1 MEKDVENYERDDG
14 NYLSY
19 EKRADSLTVEVRELQ
34 GQLGDYNLLVDK
46 LHTDSDLDDIKK
58 ACDELKQKNQQ
69 DSQIVDD
76 VFMLRQ
82 QRETEIRELDN
93 QIEREKQLA
102 DSRIKELA
110 ATAQAEYFD
119 LRERNTKYGP
129 DISEKQMELDRL
141 GVKIGNLEQE
151 ISVDHL
157 RQKSLSLQL
166 KIHDLA
172 TKKDELQSGLNQSS
186 TENSPDQKEVLLQKV
201 KEDNQEIST
210 MERRI
215 NELDQEMKKL
225 REQISNIDS
234 ELVDQKDEKAAKF
247 EELVKRDNEMQ
258 EYLDSHDEKYNS
270 ATNSIQETEKQIAES
285 MEQIKN
291 LQKNEKLPSVDK
303 FLQLKNDLL
312 FKEKEVTN
320 SANTV
325 EAMLIERKRRLAD
338 LEKVNFL
345 ETKLE
350 SEVHNYRE
358 KYKNLQ
364 DELNKIL
371 DVEGSKRMKEQ
382 SRDALYEKKLQY
394 QNEYKALQTELTE
407 ITVKYE
413 SKKRQLEEND
423 TYKQLKVLETR
434 NQSLESTVNELKQ
447 VIAAKTLDSDYQPAR
462 NQVLQLMNECNDQ
475 LIRIMAAAPAR

>member
-1 MEKDVENYERDDG
+1 MNCQYCAKIFI
-14 NYLSY
+14 
-19 EKRADSLTVEVRELQ
+19 RADSLTVEVRELQ

-119 LRERNTKYGP
+119 LRERNTKSGP
-129 DISEKQMELDRL
+129 DISEKQMELDQL

-157 RQKSLSLQL
+157 RQKSLTLQL

-172 TKKDELQSGLNQSS
+172 TKKDELQSGLEQSS
-186 TENSPDQKEVLLQKV
+186 TENSPDQKEVLLKKV

-234 ELVDQKDEKAAKF
+234 ELVDQKESSEERKAAF
-247 EELVKRDNEMQ
+247 
-258 EYLDSHDEKYNS
+258 S
-270 ATNSIQETEKQIAES
+270 
-285 MEQIKN
+285 
-291 LQKNEKLPSVDK
+291 
-303 FLQLKNDLL
+303 
-312 FKEKEVTN
+312 
-320 SANTV
+320 
-325 EAMLIERKRRLAD
+325 
-338 LEKVNFL
+338 
-345 ETKLE
+345 
-350 SEVHNYRE
+350 
-358 KYKNLQ
+358 
-364 DELNKIL
+364 
-371 DVEGSKRMKEQ
+371 
-382 SRDALYEKKLQY
+382 
-394 QNEYKALQTELTE
+394 
-407 ITVKYE
+407 
-413 SKKRQLEEND
+413 
-423 TYKQLKVLETR
+423 
-434 NQSLESTVNELKQ
+434 
-447 VIAAKTLDSDYQPAR
+447 
-462 NQVLQLMNECNDQ
+462 
-475 LIRIMAAAPAR
+475 